1 MDYNQSEYL
10 GVFFLKVSIEKK
22 KLFLFTFDYV
32 SVAHSFVW
40 LNKNN
45 IK

>member
-10 GVFFLKVSIEKK
+10 GFFFKVSIEK